1 MIIQLND
8 IMKADI
14 IQLEDYDMQLAF
26 EIETV
31 ERQLQYADKKNDR
44 VWHEKALKARDH
56 MKRTRALIKTRLDK
70 LYFGEERMLHGAIL
84 AQIRKEMPL
93 ASSCHTCA
101 GRNRRLG
108 YERTK
113 VSRIASRGSGCID

>member
-31 ERQLQYADKKNDR
+31 ERQL
-44 VWHEKALKARDH
+44 
-56 MKRTRALIKTRLDK
+56 
-70 LYFGEERMLHGAIL
+70 
-84 AQIRKEMPL
+84 
-93 ASSCHTCA
+93 
-101 GRNRRLG
+101 
-108 YERTK
+108 
-113 VSRIASRGSGCID
+113 